1 MRRGGAFLHSGSPLR
16 CRLNFSILGLGDMKL
31 AGPREVRTSKARLPG
46 FGTLWAARLRLP
58 GILCVADPSS
68 FFFSYFGPRCSMIKP
83 PKRQQQIS

>member
-46 FGTLWAARLRLP
+46 FGTLWAAGCVFREFFVLR
-58 GILCVADPSS
+58 ILLLFFLILDPVVV
-68 FFFSYFGPRCSMIKP
+68 
-83 PKRQQQIS
+83 